1 MKKIYAFLIVI
12 VVSVSVSVRA
22 QSFAPMGAVWHYSEF
37 YSTSGDTGF
46 YKVEV
51 TGDSVI
57 SGKTYSVLAS
67 EFSCLPSELQL
78 VRASNDSVFI
88 YMSHLN
94 DERAIYNLSD
104 VGSTFFYETDND
116 GTYFT
121 TTIDSMGTYMVNG
134 QSMPATYVTYTY
146 VNTNNLTQ
154 GEYQSVILD
163 LFGDVSYMFNFF
175 SAAGTCDLNY
185 PRGLRCYED
194 NTNGFYQFDNM
205 PECEHL
211 GEYVGVNEIMELASF
226 SVYPNPSNGLVQ
238 INNLKMGTRMT
249 LIDARGALVMDWR
262 ASETATE
269 LNLEEFD
276 SGIYLLQAENY
287 LPQKLIVR

>member
-1 MKKIYAFLIVI
+1 MKALYATILLII
-12 VVSVSVSVRA
+12 TSASVRA

-46 YKVEV
+46 FKVEV
-51 TGDSVI
+51 TEDSVI

-88 YMSHLN
+88 YLPHLS
-94 DERAIYNLSD
+94 DERAIYNLND

-121 TTIDSMGTYMVNG
+121 TTIDSTGTYMVNG
-134 QSMPATYVTYTY
+134 QAMPATHVTYSY
-146 VNTNNLTQ
+146 VNTNSLTQ
-154 GEYQSVILD
+154 GAYQSIILD

-205 PECEHL
+205 PECEHIA
-211 GEYVGVNEIMELASF
+211 EYVGVEDVMELSSF
-226 SVYPNPSNGLVQ
+226 SMYPNPSDGFVQ
-238 INNLKMGTRMT
+238 INNLTVGNRMT
-249 LIDARGALVMDWR
+249 LIDARGAVVLEWR
-262 ASETATE
+262 ANETAME

-276 SGIYLLQAENY
+276 NGVYLLQAENY

>member
-78 VRASNDSVFI
+78 VRTSNDSVFI

-104 VGSTFFYETDND
+104 VGSTFFYETDNV
-116 GTYFT
+116 
-121 TTIDSMGTYMVNG
+121 TIV
-134 QSMPATYVTYTY
+134 
-146 VNTNNLTQ
+146 
-154 GEYQSVILD
+154 
-163 LFGDVSYMFNFF
+163 
-175 SAAGTCDLNY
+175 
-185 PRGLRCYED
+185 
-194 NTNGFYQFDNM
+194 
-205 PECEHL
+205 
-211 GEYVGVNEIMELASF
+211 LAS
-226 SVYPNPSNGLVQ
+226 
-238 INNLKMGTRMT
+238 I
-249 LIDARGALVMDWR
+249 
-262 ASETATE
+262 
-269 LNLEEFD
+269 
-276 SGIYLLQAENY
+276 
-287 LPQKLIVR
+287 KLIQILMKKSYNGNAGLS

>member
-1 MKKIYAFLIVI
+1 
-12 VVSVSVSVRA
+12 
-22 QSFAPMGAVWHYSEF
+22 
-37 YSTSGDTGF
+37 
-46 YKVEV
+46 VEV

-78 VRASNDSVFI
+78 VRASNDSVFV
-88 YMSHLN
+88 YMTHLN
-94 DERAIYNLSD
+94 AERAIYNLND

-121 TTIDSMGTYMVNG
+121 TTIDSGGTYMVNG
-134 QSMPATYVTYTY
+134 QAMPATYVTYTY

-163 LFGDVSYMFNFF
+163 LFGDVFYMFNFF
-175 SAAGTCDLNY
+175 SASGTCDLNY

-194 NTNGFYQFDNM
+194 NTNGTFHFDGM
-205 PECEHL
+205 SECEHV
-211 GEYVGVNEIMELASF
+211 GEYVGVEDVMEIASF
-226 SVYPNPSNGLVQ
+226 SMYPNPSDGMVQ
-238 INNLKMGTRMT
+238 INNLKMGTRIT
-249 LIDARGALVMDWR
+249 LIDARGAVALEWR
-262 ASETATE
+262 ASETGTQ